1 MVMCILSAVVCL
13 PMIVFASIGFS
24 EKRGGT
30 SLIFF
35 FGSQMIVALV
45 SALSAIF
52 ASSISCQ
59 VVCCRKQSD
68 NPENPEAGQ
77 YEIPSAP
84 PQVEVDM
91 QNIGKLH
98 FINQNLCGL

>member
-30 SLIFF
+30 SHIC
-35 FGSQMIVALV
+35 FGIQMIVALV

-91 QNIGKLH
+91 RNIGKLH